1 MNGILVVDKPKGPT
15 SHDIC
20 QYFKRTLPV
29 KKVGH
34 AGTLDPMATGVL
46 VILLDGATKLQSVFL
61 GKDKEYEFTMKL
73 GETTDTYDAEGKLLE
88 QKPVPDDYERK
99 LKELLPQFSGEI
111 LQTPPAFSAIK
122 KNGKP
127 LYKLA
132 REGRVVQPEPR
143 KIQIRLLEILK
154 TDLPE
159 ATLRCRCSSG
169 TYIRSLAHDL
179 GQRLG
184 CGAHVTAL
192 RRLASEPFTIEEALP
207 VDWPSGP
214 GSAGNQARRA

>member
-1 MNGILVVDKPKGPT
+1 MNGILVIDKPKGPT

-46 VILLDGATKLQSVFL
+46 VILLDQATKLQSVFL

-73 GETTDTYDAEGKLLE
+73 GETTDTYDAEGKILE
-88 QKPVPDDYERK
+88 RGLVRDDVEEK
-99 LKELLPQFSGEI
+99 LKKLLLQFQGEI

-122 KNGKP
+122 KNGQP

-132 REGRVVQPEPR
+132 RKGMSVEVPPR
-143 KIQIRLLEILK
+143 KIRIDSLEILRVG
-154 TDLPE
+154 LPE
-159 ATLRCRCSSG
+159 VTLRCRCSCG

-179 GQRLG
+179 GQKLG

-192 RRLASEPFTIEEALP
+192 RRLRSEPFGIEEALP
-207 VDWPSGP
+207 LT
-214 GSAGNQARRA
+214 